1 MLNQPWLKL
10 LLETA
15 RRNQVVAEGPTPA
28 EFSRSMR
35 HRSPVGDF
43 FVEGRAVTPEVL
55 SYSNS
60 RVCTGTVRRWF
71 SSYDYSPS
79 SSPFFCPRILVVLVI
94 DFLRGLLYADRL
106 DLSP

>member
-1 MLNQPWLKL
+1 MLAALSMLNQPWLKL

-15 RRNQVVAEGPTPA
+15 RRYQVVAEGPTPA

-43 FVEGRAVTPEVL
+43 FFVEGRAVTPEVL
-55 SYSNS
+55 SYYSNS

-71 SSYDYSPS
+71 SSYGYSPS
-79 SSPFFCPRILVVLVI
+79 SSLFF
-94 DFLRGLLYADRL
+94 
-106 DLSP
+106 LSPYFGGVCD